1 MPIADLAGAAQQT
14 ADLLK
19 TILAKGGFKLKF
31 RITAGDGAK
40 DPSGL
45 ENRLIYVELAGPDV
59 ELLTARRG
67 ELLRALE
74 HLAAKA
80 LHLEPSEHD
89 KVSFD
94 ADHFKAAR
102 AEELHGQAAT
112 AAERVRRTGQP
123 YVFGAMNSRE
133 RRLLHLA
140 FRGYEDLR
148 TESAGEGHDR
158 AVVVYPKD
166 YSGRPVEIDGGRGF
180 GGRGRGRGPGGGGGR
195 GDRGGS
201 GGGFGNRGGGGGR
214 GGSGGGYGNRGG
226 GGGRGGSGGG
236 YGNRGGGGG
245 GRSGGGNRGGG
256 RY

>member
-31 RITAGDGAK
+31 RITAGEGAK

-166 YSGRPVEIDGGRGF
+166 YAGRPVEIDGGRGF
-180 GGRGRGRGPGGGGGR
+180 GGRGRRPGGGGGR

-214 GGSGGGYGNRGG
+214 GGE
-226 GGGRGGSGGG
+226 RGGSGGG